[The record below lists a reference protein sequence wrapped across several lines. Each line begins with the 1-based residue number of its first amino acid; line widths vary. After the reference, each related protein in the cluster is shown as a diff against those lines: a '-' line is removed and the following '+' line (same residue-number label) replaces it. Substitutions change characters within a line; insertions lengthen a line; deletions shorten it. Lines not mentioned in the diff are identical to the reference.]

1 MRSQPSKLASP
12 EDISAPEIGDDHDA
26 DRMVQFMA
34 FAVFTLSIGFFGAV
48 TTISYTDPG
57 FFDRMLIADIKRT
70 NIDPIAVGSTSKPGA
85 DIHVEAMPVPQLV
98 RPRDLTPQDFAIV
111 MVFGGE
117 AHLDSPG
124 ELWRV
129 KVGSEVPGLGKVL
142 AIEESQN
149 GGTIKT
155 EKAVLTGIPQ

>member
-1 MRSQPSKLASP
+1 MRSQPTKLAIAD
-12 EDISAPEIGDDHDA
+12 EVQAAEIAERPDA
-26 DRMVQFMA
+26 DRVVQFLA

-70 NIDPIAVGSTSKPGA
+70 DIDPISVGSTSKPGS
-85 DIHVEAMPVPQLV
+85 DINVEAMPVPQLV

-117 AHLDSPG
+117 AHLASPG

-129 KVGSEVPGLGKVL
+129 KVGSEVPGLGKIL

>member
-1 MRSQPSKLASP
+1 
-12 EDISAPEIGDDHDA
+12 
-26 DRMVQFMA
+26 
-34 FAVFTLSIGFFGAV
+34 
-48 TTISYTDPG
+48 
-57 FFDRMLIADIKRT
+57 
-70 NIDPIAVGSTSKPGA
+70 
-85 DIHVEAMPVPQLV
+85 MPVPQLV

-117 AHLDSPG
+117 AHLASPG